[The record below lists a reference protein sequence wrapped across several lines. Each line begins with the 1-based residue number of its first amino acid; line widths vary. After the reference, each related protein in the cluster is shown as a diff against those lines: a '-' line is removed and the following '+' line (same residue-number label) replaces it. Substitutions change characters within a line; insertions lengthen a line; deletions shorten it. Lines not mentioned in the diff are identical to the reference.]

1 VTAADRD
8 DVMSTI
14 DLNCDAGESFGAW
27 RLGADDEL
35 LRHVS
40 SASIA
45 CGFHAGDP
53 SVMRRTVR
61 TALEHGV
68 SIGAHPGLPDLAG
81 FGRRALDV
89 TPEQAYELVL
99 YQAGAL
105 LAFTLAAGARLAHVK
120 PHGALYH
127 MAARNRELADAIAAA
142 VRDLDRSLVLYG
154 LAGSELIAAGS
165 AAGIATAAEAFAD
178 RNYLHDG
185 SLVPRSRADAR
196 VQDPDAA
203 AQRAV
208 RMVEEGRVL
217 SVDGGDVVLRPDTLC
232 IHGDAPGAAAIA
244 RAVRAALERAGN
256 EVTARAAR
264 GEPG

>member
-1 VTAADRD
+1 
-8 DVMSTI
+8 
-14 DLNCDAGESFGAW
+14 
-27 RLGADDEL
+27 
-35 LRHVS
+35 
-40 SASIA
+40 
-45 CGFHAGDP
+45 
-53 SVMRRTVR
+53 MRRTVR
-61 TALEHGV
+61 TALDYGV

-105 LAFTLAAGARLAHVK
+105 LAFTLAAGARLAHIK

-127 MAARNRELADAIAAA
+127 MAARNRELADAIAGA
-142 VRDLDRSLVLYG
+142 VRDLDHSLVLYG
-154 LAGSELIAAGS
+154 PPDSELIAAGS

-185 SLVPRSRADAR
+185 TLVPRSRADAR
-196 VQDPDAA
+196 VQDPTPA

-208 RMVEEGRVL
+208 RLVEEGRIL
-217 SVDGGDVVLRPDTLC
+217 SVDGGDIVLRPSTIC
-232 IHGDAPGAAAIA
+232 IHGDAPGASAIA
-244 RAVRAALERAGN
+244 RAVRAALERAGI
-256 EVTARAAR
+256 EVAAFAAR

>member
-1 VTAADRD
+1 MPADRNH
-8 DVMSTI
+8 VMSTI
-14 DLNCDAGESFGAW
+14 DLNCDVGESFGTW
-27 RLGADDEL
+27 QLGADDDL
-35 LRHVS
+35 LPHVS
-40 SASIA
+40 SVSIA
-45 CGFHAGDP
+45 CGLHAGDP

-61 TALEHGV
+61 AALDRGV

-142 VRDLDRSLVLYG
+142 VRDLDRSLVLFG
-154 LAGSELIAAGS
+154 LAGSELVAAGS

-178 RNYLHDG
+178 RNYLQDG
-185 SLVPRSRADAR
+185 TLVPRSRPDAR
-196 VQDPDAA
+196 VQDPEAA

-208 RMVEEGRVL
+208 RLVEAGRVL
-217 SVDGGDVVLRPDTLC
+217 SVEGGDVLLRPHTIC
-232 IHGDAPGAAAIA
+232 IHGDAPGAAGIA
-244 RAVRAALERAGN
+244 RAVRAALERAGI
-256 EVTARAAR
+256 EVTALAAR